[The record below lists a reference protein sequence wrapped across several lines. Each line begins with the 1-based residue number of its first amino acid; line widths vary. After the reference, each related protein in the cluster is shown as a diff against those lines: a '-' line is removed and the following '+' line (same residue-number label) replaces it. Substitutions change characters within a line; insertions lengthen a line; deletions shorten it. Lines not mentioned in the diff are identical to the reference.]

1 MVCVGG
7 LGLGGCHGSIGLI
20 HHPIHMRRQLHGG
33 AARWGGAGGQ
43 PQGIFGGRTG
53 PGAGAAVFPAH
64 GFVVGGLWVFVC
76 VLGWV
81 LGGVSVHGLGVS
93 GSGCG
98 VLVDG
103 WVDGWLMFLLA
114 CRLYLLIY
122 PHGHHRWWAGWARR
136 RWTTSRMSFPSSS
149 SSVGRGMPLLLC
161 FWRLCRHAWGVV
173 VVVVCIWTD
182 GRTHGGL
189 RLTRA
194 ALGTFSSHPP
204 YHRRFLLP
212 NLYHQTQGAG
222 RRARRGWC

>member
-1 MVCVGG
+1 MCGGVGFGRVPWIDRIDSPPNPHATTATRGRCAAGWCWWPTPRHFWGAHWTRSWRGGFSCPRICRWRFVGVC
-7 LGLGGCHGSIGLI
+7 
-20 HHPIHMRRQLHGG
+20 
-33 AARWGGAGGQ
+33 
-43 PQGIFGGRTG
+43 
-53 PGAGAAVFPAH
+53 
-64 GFVVGGLWVFVC
+64 VC
-76 VLGWV
+76 VLGFV

-173 VVVVCIWTD
+173 VVVVVCIWTD
-182 GRTHGGL
+182 GQTHGGL